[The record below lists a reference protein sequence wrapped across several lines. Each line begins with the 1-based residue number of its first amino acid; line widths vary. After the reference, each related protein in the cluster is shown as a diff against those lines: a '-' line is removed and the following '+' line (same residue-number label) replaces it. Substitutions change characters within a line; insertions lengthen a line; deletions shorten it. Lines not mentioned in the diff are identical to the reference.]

1 MVYAASLFALVAGML
16 GIIVWKQRKA
26 ITTLNERRK
35 EVVVEEH
42 RMFSFLHG
50 LGEVLQSS
58 KTKTQLYQYIL
69 EGAMRVVEAREGAL
83 YLVNESG
90 TKLVPRALSPGC
102 PALFSNPET
111 PVEALDA
118 EQLRS
123 HLQLISL
130 TLDETTIVGEC
141 LATRKGMHLDHLQ
154 DHASLAESRDDRV
167 AGPAMLAPLYFGD
180 TNLGTLVVLE
190 KLGKFSSNDFAVF
203 RSLADQCSLAL
214 GTSQLSRQAS
224 AQRRLEGELQTA
236 REVQR
241 ILLPDDAPPLHG
253 FVMAG
258 RNRAARIVSGDYHD
272 FIPLDNNH
280 VGVAV
285 ADVSGKGLPASLMMA
300 MGRSVLRANAQPW
313 LSPSK
318 ALAAVNQI
326 LFPDIREDMFI
337 SMVYLIL
344 KEDFSE
350 VTMSRAGHDPPLIY
364 RAASR
369 EIEELAPPG
378 LAVGVDEGPAFERVT
393 GDLKVQ
399 MATGD
404 TILLYTD
411 GLNEALNAEG
421 DEFGLERICETFS
434 RYAHKGADA
443 VLDRLFEAAEE
454 FVGEF
459 EQSDD
464 MTIVVLEKT
473 AGRDKSSI

>member
-1 MVYAASLFALVAGML
+1 MVYLAAIFAVLAALL
-16 GIIVWKQRKA
+16 GVIAWKQRRA
-26 ITTLNERRK
+26 IASLIERRK
-35 EVVVEEH
+35 EIVVEEH

-50 LGEVLQSS
+50 LGESLQTS
-58 KTKTQLYQYIL
+58 KTQTQFYRYIL
-69 EGAMRVVEAREGAL
+69 EGAMRVVEANEGAL
-83 YLVNESG
+83 YLVNEAG
-90 TKLVPRALSPGC
+90 TKLVPRALSPSC
-102 PALFSNPET
+102 PALFRIPEAE
-111 PVEALDA
+111 VRELDA
-118 EQLRS
+118 EKLHS

-130 TLDETTIVGEC
+130 PIDDSSILGQC
-141 LATRKGMHLDHLQ
+141 LADRKGLRLQNLQ
-154 DHASLAESRDDRV
+154 DHASFKEGTDERTAV
-167 AGPAMLAPLYFGD
+167 PAMVAPLYFGD
-180 TNLGTLVVLE
+180 NNLGTLVVLA
-190 KLGKFSSNDFAVF
+190 KPNRFSSNDFAVF

-214 GTSQLSRQAS
+214 GTAQLSRKAN
-224 AQRRLEGELQTA
+224 AQRLLEGELQTA

-241 ILLPDDAPPLHG
+241 ILLPDDAPPLSG
-253 FVMAG
+253 FAMAG

-350 VTMSRAGHDPPLIY
+350 VVMARAGHDPPMVY
-364 RAASR
+364 RAADRS
-369 EIEELAPPG
+369 IEELTPPG

-393 GDLKVQ
+393 RDLNITL
-399 MATGD
+399 ADGD

-421 DEFGLERICETFS
+421 DEFGVDRIRETFS
-434 RYAHKGADA
+434 RYAHEGAEV
-443 VLDRLFEAAEE
+443 VLDRLFQAAES

-473 AGRDKSSI
+473 AGRDKGST